1 MVVARRGRKIS
12 LLPPKSQT
20 ASENSAPTLMRN
32 RDNLENRNFLK
43 ARQRSQIVIQSEELN
58 SRG

>member
-20 ASENSAPTLMRN
+20 ALENFAPTLMMR
-32 RDNLENRNFLK
+32 EIQIISKIVNFLK
-43 ARQRSQIVIQSEELN
+43 AHQRSQIVISQRN
-58 SRG
+58 